1 MAGGGKR
8 MLPNL
13 SGLGAGARAATVTG
27 EEYSDSLRSW
37 EDRDDLV
44 IGGCRADSDCYKEFT
59 AALVAHVNR
68 EPGNNL
74 TVVMLSVGAG
84 VLELR
89 ALLEIERQA
98 PGRIAQVLLIDP
110 LQARDKADQVASKFA
125 AAIRDPP
132 PAIEYFC
139 GEDAYTEAL
148 NLIGDQFVVQKAFHP
163 AVIGAINYSLGMRA
177 IGIPEEL
184 AKYRQAFTF
193 VDACLAANS
202 NLHVVTFFQNVENA
216 FVSRSEHATDYI
228 YREEKRILDVDN
240 ALMLIS
246 DQKYREELARLNA
259 ADEERQSKR
268 AFWQSAS

>member
-1 MAGGGKR
+1 M
-8 MLPNL
+8 
-13 SGLGAGARAATVTG
+13 
-27 EEYSDSLRSW
+27 
-37 EDRDDLV
+37 
-44 IGGCRADSDCYKEFT
+44 
-59 AALVAHVNR
+59 NR

-89 ALLEIERQA
+89 ALLEIELQA

-110 LQARDKADQVASKFA
+110 LQARDKADQVASNFA
-125 AAIRDPP
+125 AAMLRTRDAP
-132 PAIEYFC
+132 PAIKYFC

-184 AKYRQAFTF
+184 ARYRQAFTF

-202 NLHVVTFFQNVENA
+202 NLHVVTFFQNIENA
-216 FVSRSEHATDYI
+216 FVSRSEHAADYI

-240 ALMLIS
+240 VLMLIS

-259 ADEERQSKR
+259 ADKERRSKQ